1 MRTKA
6 IHSSQQW
13 SVTLQH
19 IHLLIENH
27 VIVLCFDSNES
38 SPQIKYDTH
47 NPRWWVSSQSCLP
60 LLIQSVLHPSRML
73 QSNTCCTCTLLSL
86 SIWISLSIS
95 LSVAISFADKLSW
108 RKSQSSHTHTHSSA
122 HPYDFRI
129 ISRTHWSSFEFWF
142 YCNIDNNINR
152 PTMNDNYPRS
162 NSLVLSW
169 MDLNGC
175 NEKKHQDELV

>member
-38 SPQIKYDTH
+38 SPQIKYDTR

-60 LLIQSVLHPSRML
+60 LLIQSVLHPPACFSR
-73 QSNTCCTCTLLSL
+73 THAAHCFLSL
-86 SIWISLSIS
+86 SESLSLS
-95 LSVAISFADKLSW
+95 LSLAIGFADKLSW

-152 PTMNDNYPRS
+152 PTMNDNYPHS